1 VKPSE
6 LQKLLKVCV
15 PAKLPV
21 MIKGAPG
28 VGKSD
33 IVKEACESLE
43 CDLIIDHPVVS
54 DPTDYKG
61 LPYAENGKAHFLPFG
76 SLQKLI
82 DATEPLVYFMDDLG
96 QAPQSVQ
103 AASMQLTLA
112 RRINGFCVSPHVS
125 FISATN
131 RHSDRSGVTGILE
144 AVKSRWASIVELTPD
159 VDDWC
164 KWALSHNM
172 PIDLINFI
180 RFRPNLLHDFTPSN
194 EIKNFPCPRTVSNIG
209 RWMNLGLPPEIEF
222 ETFTGTAGE
231 GFAVELIAY
240 LEICRN
246 LPNPDMVLL
255 RPSEADVPTDA
266 ATLYALCG
274 ALAKRASEQ
283 NVEQL
288 VTYANR
294 LPEEFSV
301 LLMTDSQ
308 NINKKIATTR
318 PCVQWMCDHSDI
330 MM

>member
-1 VKPSE
+1 MKPSE
-6 LQKLLKVCV
+6 LQELLKVCV
-15 PAKLPV
+15 PAGLPI

-33 IVKEACESLE
+33 IIAEACRELD

-61 LPYAENGKAHFLPFG
+61 LPYAQDGKARFLPFG

-82 DATEPLVYFMDDLG
+82 DAASRTVYFMDDLG
-96 QAPQSVQ
+96 QAPPSVQ

-112 RRINGFCVSPHVS
+112 RRINGHVVSPHVT
-125 FISATN
+125 FLAATN

-159 VDDWC
+159 VNDWC
-164 KWALSHNM
+164 KWALNHDM
-172 PIDLINFI
+172 PMDLINFI

-194 EIKNFPCPRTVSNIG
+194 EIKNFPCPRTVAHVGKLMNIG
-209 RWMNLGLPPEIEF
+209 IPSAIEF
-222 ETFTGTAGE
+222 ETFTGAAGE

-240 LEICRN
+240 LDICRK

-255 RPSEADVPTDA
+255 KPDTADVPDDP
-266 ATLYALCG
+266 ATLYAICG

-283 NVEQL
+283 NVERL
-288 VTYANR
+288 VIYANR

-308 NINKKIATTR
+308 NLEPKIANTR
-318 PCVQWMCDHSDI
+318 PCVQWMCDHSDV